1 MNTYEENI
9 EIHQKHQASCPP
21 AVYNMKPMQIPS
33 TIPIKAISKPVNI
46 PQISRVTPKRPALQ
60 EKVFVVYIQYSN
72 KKYNIGEVV
81 MLPKSPS
88 RLK

>member
-1 MNTYEENI
+1 MFIYFTDFITIKSISQKDLNTYEENI

-33 TIPIKAISKPVNI
+33 TIPIKAITKPVNI

-60 EKVFVVYIQYSN
+60 EKVFYSLRS
-72 KKYNIGEVV
+72 VF
-81 MLPKSPS
+81 
-88 RLK
+88 